1 MIVDQK
7 NAIEILKNGGV
18 IGIPTDT
25 VYGFASLKEYGD
37 KIYEI
42 KKRDKNKKLITMI
55 NNIDYFSNLDDFLI
69 ESMKLNWPGSTTY
82 IFDYKNE
89 MTSFRI
95 PDEINLLNLLNELE
109 CGILTTSANIS
120 GNKPC
125 LTSFE
130 FETTFP
136 DVPLLEESIY
146 TIKSGT
152 PSTILLYNNKV
163 LKKIR

>member
-1 MIVDQK
+1 MKVDQK
-7 NAIEILKNGGV
+7 SAIKILKNGGV

-25 VYGFASLKEYGD
+25 VYGFASLKEYSD

-55 NNIDYFSNLDDFLI
+55 NSIDYFDNLDSFLL

-82 IFDYKNE
+82 IFDYNNE

-95 PDEINLLNLLNELE
+95 PDEINLLNLLNELG

-120 GNKPC
+120 GNEPC

-130 FETTFP
+130 FENTFP

-152 PSTILLYNNKV
+152 PSTILLYNNNV
-163 LKKIR
+163 LEKIR